1 MADEV
6 LPSEEIDARLREQP
20 GWAVVDGALHREVE
34 FADFREAFG
43 FMAMVALA
51 AEKLDHHPD
60 WANSWNRVVLD
71 ISSHA
76 AGGITER
83 CFELVAAV
91 DKALGE

>member
-1 MADEV
+1 MADTV
-6 LPSEEIDARLREQP
+6 LSDEEIDARLRDQP
-20 GWAVVDGALHREVE
+20 GWAVVGGALHREVS
-34 FADFREAFG
+34 FADFAEAFG

-51 AEKLDHHPD
+51 AERLDHHPD
-60 WANSWNRVVLD
+60 WSNSWNKVVVD

-83 CFELVAAV
+83 CFELAAAV

>member
-1 MADEV
+1 MADAV
-6 LPSEEIDARLREQP
+6 LAPEEIDARLREQP
-20 GWAVVDGALHREVE
+20 GWAVVHGALHREVT

-51 AEKLDHHPD
+51 AERLDHHPD
-60 WANSWNRVVLD
+60 WSNSWNTVVLD

-83 CFELVAAV
+83 CFALAESV
-91 DKALGE
+91 DRALGE